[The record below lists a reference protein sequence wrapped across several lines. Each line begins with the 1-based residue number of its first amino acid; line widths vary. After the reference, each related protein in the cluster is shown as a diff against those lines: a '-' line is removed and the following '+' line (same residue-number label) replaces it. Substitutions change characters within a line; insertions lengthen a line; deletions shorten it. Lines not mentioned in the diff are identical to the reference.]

1 LNSINRTFKA
11 QWVIACKSV
20 VIDGHRFTVGY
31 GAFFF
36 SKGNAIKIIE
46 AKANDSAY
54 NIYYRYIYYLL
65 KWAFVK
71 ANH

>member
-1 LNSINRTFKA
+1 
-11 QWVIACKSV
+11 V